1 MLTDMF
7 VFVSWVFYAIIAIG
21 LFILRKKMKD
31 HPRPYKVWGYP
42 VVPALFILFTVFY
55 LCLTVYN
62 DVKNYS
68 EGKSPIINSLLGLG
82 LTLLGVPFYF
92 YFKRKRQR
100 GTNS

>member
-1 MLTDMF
+1 
-7 VFVSWVFYAIIAIG
+7 
-21 LFILRKKMKD
+21 
-31 HPRPYKVWGYP
+31 
-42 VVPALFILFTVFY
+42 VFY

-92 YFKRKRQR
+92 YFKRKR
-100 GTNS
+100 NSGKRA